1 MSIKFQFFTL
11 PGDQQKPVQYLDM
24 STADFIVQKTSLLAQ
39 GFVVSGDVIY
49 AANATDAVSQ
59 YNSGMIAPLAEF
71 NAASSPVY
79 SVVVWLQSLTA
90 TLFRRDS

>member
-1 MSIKFQFFTL
+1 MSIKYQFFTR
-11 PGDQQKPVQYLDM
+11 PDIQQQPVQYLDM
-24 STADFIVQKTSLLAQ
+24 STADFIAQKTSLLAQ

-49 AANATDAVSQ
+49 AAAVSQ

-79 SVVVWLQSLTA
+79 SVVVWWLQSLTA
-90 TLFRRDS
+90 MFFRRDS

>member
-1 MSIKFQFFTL
+1 MSIKYQFFTR
-11 PGDQQKPVQYLDM
+11 PDIQQQPVQYLDM
-24 STADFIVQKTSLLAQ
+24 STADFIAQKTSLLAQ
-39 GFVVSGDVIY
+39 GFVVSVDVIY
-49 AANATDAVSQ
+49 AAAVSQ

-90 TLFRRDS
+90 MFFRRDS

>member
-1 MSIKFQFFTL
+1 MSIKYQFFTR
-11 PGDQQKPVQYLDM
+11 PDIQQQSVQYLDM
-24 STADFIVQKTSLLAQ
+24 STADFIAQKTSLLAQ

-49 AANATDAVSQ
+49 AAAVSQ

-79 SVVVWLQSLTA
+79 SVVVWWLQSLTA
-90 TLFRRDS
+90 MFFRRDS

>member
-1 MSIKFQFFTL
+1 MSIKYQFFTR
-11 PGDQQKPVQYLDM
+11 PDIQQQPVQYLDM
-24 STADFIVQKTSLLAQ
+24 STADFIAQKTSLLAQ

-49 AANATDAVSQ
+49 AAAVSQ

-90 TLFRRDS
+90 MFFRRDS

>member
-1 MSIKFQFFTL
+1 MSIKYHFFTR
-11 PGDQQKPVQYLDM
+11 PDIQQQPVQYLDM
-24 STADFIVQKTSLLAQ
+24 STADFTAQKSSLLAQ

-49 AANATDAVSQ
+49 AAAVSQ

-90 TLFRRDS
+90 MFFRRDS

>member
-1 MSIKFQFFTL
+1 MSIKYHFFTR
-11 PGDQQKPVQYLDM
+11 PDIQQQPVQYLDM
-24 STADFIVQKTSLLAQ
+24 STADFIAQKTSLLAQ

-49 AANATDAVSQ
+49 AAAVSQ

-90 TLFRRDS
+90 TRFRRDT